1 MVFEKDV
8 DTNFHMDFIAGLA
21 NMRARNYKIPEVD
34 KLKAKLIAGKII
46 PAIATATAMATGTG
60 IHAHLKHGQRAN
72 LRHLSIAKSDC
83 TCTVA
88 CQKKFAYT
96 VFRSSEELVGVAT
109 LAAAWVH
116 CNAIFARVLQVQPTQ
131 VLSYSD
137 YAFSPSVH
145 VARLGHHQ
153 RLTGTSARHIHL
165 TNMSIVC
172 RSCLLGAFQGGT
184 DKTCGSIQEHL
195 CQFGTAPVCYG

>member
-46 PAIATATAMATGTG
+46 PAIATATAMATGIG

-72 LRHLSIAKSDC
+72 LRHLSIAKSGC

-116 CNAIFARVLQVQPTQ
+116 CNVIFARFSRCNQRKCSVTLIMLFHQVYMW
-131 VLSYSD
+131 LIL
-137 YAFSPSVH
+137 AI
-145 VARLGHHQ
+145 AKG
-153 RLTGTSARHIHL
+153 
-165 TNMSIVC
+165 
-172 RSCLLGAFQGGT
+172 
-184 DKTCGSIQEHL
+184 
-195 CQFGTAPVCYG
+195 